1 MSSIK
6 GFIARRS
13 NAFFSVSSIVG
24 VFILWLVCG
33 NLKLIDPVILPPLG
47 EVWDTAVEMLFAS
60 DKQTALPTHIAV
72 SLARSGAAFVLAIL
86 FGIPLGLAMGV
97 FPRFG
102 ALMEPFTQFIRPLP
116 KLALIPLVIL
126 WLGIGETSKVFLIF
140 ISAFFSIV
148 VGAAAATLNVK
159 TQRLRLAQALG
170 ATPYQQ
176 IRYFVLPSALP
187 EIFTSVRIAIG
198 VGWTTLVAAEMV
210 AASSGLG
217 WLVMNASNYLRTDI
231 VMLGILV
238 LGGIGYLLDLGIV
251 ALQRR
256 FVPWTGKD

>member
-1 MSSIK
+1 MSCIK
-6 GFIARRS
+6 DFIARRG
-13 NAFFSVSSIVG
+13 NAFFSVLSIFG
-24 VFILWLVCG
+24 VFILWSLCG
-33 NLKLIDPVILPPLG
+33 SLNLIDPIILPPLG
-47 EVWDTAVEMLFAS
+47 EVWGTALDMLFAS
-60 DKQTALPTHIAV
+60 DKQTALPIHIAV
-72 SLARSGAAFVLAIL
+72 SLARSGTAFVLAIL
-86 FGIPLGLAMGV
+86 IGIPLGLAMGV

-102 ALMEPFTQFIRPLP
+102 ALMEPFTQFVRPLP

-126 WLGIGETSKVFLIF
+126 WLGIGESSKVFLIF

-148 VGAAAATLNVK
+148 VGAAAATQNVK

-187 EIFTSVRIAIG
+187 EIFTAVRISIG

-238 LGGIGYLLDLGIV
+238 LGGIGYLLDLIIV
-251 ALQRR
+251 TLQRS